1 MHETCMNEFSWNTHA
16 WDVRH
21 PLGMY
26 AVCGVSKSDTEDDNE
41 VGPLCDVRFP
51 HISAIIYQG
60 LFSTLSVRTLVCG

>member
-1 MHETCMNEFSWNTHA
+1 
-16 WDVRH
+16 
-21 PLGMY
+21 MY